1 MKKFL
6 RIALAV
12 SLIVMSLASAM
23 GTVVAAE
30 VSAADAVASVGTQY
44 FASLGDAIIAA
55 QDGETILVHKDTTI
69 ATTVLSARDIT
80 IKGAGTTKPV
90 ITAEASPAFK
100 LLDSSSLTLENL
112 SFTGYS
118 NLMYYG
124 AASGTGDDNYK
135 VTLNNVDVSF
145 KASGVIY
152 GYAANKMEATVTNCT
167 FTAGA
172 AGNAIINPSIGAK
185 EACYIKFENN
195 TLNNGCVEVNAG
207 AQGAVIKVKTPGAED
222 MANSDAD
229 AIAKGAVARVGETTS
244 GNIGEVYFTNL
255 AEAFVTAQ
263 DGQTVYILKDVEGFS
278 GASFSNK
285 TLKVV
290 GVNKYTITPSSA
302 SFAFTLNDSA
312 GITIE
317 NLKFSGYDG
326 KNLILFAKAGATDG
340 TYNIT
345 LKNTDVG
352 FRASGA
358 IYGYTCTKANI
369 TVEDCSFSA
378 GATGNGI
385 LNFTNASCYEECTL
399 TVKDTKLSDTCVVL
413 APHAEFAT
421 LNETFTNDAKAA
433 AANVHL
439 RVGTTE
445 GGKVGEVYF
454 RTIDAETLK
463 GLAAGTKLTVLC
475 TCGAKQEVT
484 SINCGTKVTCT
495 CGAEIANLADHDYS
509 EATCQKKATCTNCNA
524 EKGELAEHKY
534 SEATCQKKATCE
546 WCQAEDGE
554 LAGHDFS
561 KASCT
566 KKATCKVCGLEEGDM
581 LEHKDRDKNGRCD
594 ACDLN
599 LNGDDTDDTQNVGND
614 TNDTQNAG
622 NTDKTD
628 DTNKTDDTDKD
639 NEGGCK
645 SSVTVAGLALV
656 ATLGTCAIFVEK
668 KRR

>member
-12 SLIVMSLASAM
+12 SLIVMSLASVM
-23 GTVVAAE
+23 GTAVSAE

-44 FASLGDAIIAA
+44 FASLSDALVAA
-55 QDGETILVHKDTTI
+55 QDGDTILVYKDTTI
-69 ATTVLSARDIT
+69 ETTPLSGRNVI
-80 IKGAGTTKPV
+80 IKGVGTTKPV
-90 ITAEASPAFK
+90 ITSPASPAFK
-100 LLDSSSLTLENL
+100 LLDSTKLTLENL
-112 SFTGYS
+112 AFTGYS

-124 AASGTGDDNYK
+124 AASGTADDDYSI
-135 VTLNNVDVSF
+135 TLTNVDVSF

-152 GYAANKMEATVTNCT
+152 GYAANRVDVTVTGCT

-172 AGNAIINPSIGAK
+172 SGNAIINPSIGAR
-185 EACYIKFENN
+185 EACYVKFSNN
-195 TLNNGCVEVNAG
+195 TLNNGCLEVNAG
-207 AQGAVIKVKTPGAED
+207 AQGAVIKVKAPSADD
-222 MANSDAD
+222 MANSDAE
-229 AIAKGAVARVGETTS
+229 AIAKGAVARIGETAS

-255 AEAFVTAQ
+255 TEAVIAAKE
-263 DGQTVYILKDVEGFS
+263 GNTVYVIANVEGFG
-278 GASFSNK
+278 GATLTGK
-285 TLKVV
+285 TIKLV
-290 GVNKYTITPSSA
+290 GVQKYTITPSSA
-302 SFAFTLNDSA
+302 SMAFTLNDGA

-326 KNLILFAKAGATDG
+326 TNLILFAKAGATDA
-340 TYNIT
+340 TYDIT

-358 IYGYTCTKANI
+358 IYGYSCSKAVV
-369 TVEDCSFSA
+369 TVENCSFSA
-378 GATGNGI
+378 GAAGNCI
-385 LNFTNASCYEECTL
+385 LNFTNSSCYEECELNVT
-399 TVKDTKLSDTCVVL
+399 DTKLSENCGIASANAQFAVV
-413 APHAEFAT
+413 
-421 LNETFTNDAKAA
+421 NETYSTDVLAA

-439 RVGTTE
+439 RVGSTE

-463 GLAAGTKLTVLC
+463 GLASGTKLTVLC
-475 TCGAKQEVT
+475 TCGAKKEIT
-484 SINCGTKVTCT
+484 TLNCGTKVNCT
-495 CGAEIANLADHDYS
+495 CGVEIANLADHNYS
-509 EATCQKKATCTNCNA
+509 EATCQKKATCADCNT

-561 KASCT
+561 KATCE
-566 KKATCKVCGLEEGDM
+566 KKATCKVCGLEEGET

-599 LNGDDTDDTQNVGND
+599 LNGDDTDAATDTTVKVDD
-614 TNDTQNAG
+614 TTANA
-622 NTDKTD
+622 D
-628 DTNKTDDTDKD
+628 DTNKADDTDKA